1 MRTAAYCRFSSD
13 AQREA
18 STRGGAGK
26 GQGRKPVKPG
36 EETITAS
43 LRMTAGQ
50 RSKLEL
56 LGGAKWVREQ
66 IDAANIC

>member
-1 MRTAAYCRFSSD
+1 MERTGNTKG
-13 AQREA
+13 
-18 STRGGAGK
+18 TRGGAGK